1 MNRRCSRRS
10 QDLFRSVAATVCLT
24 VGLTAAVVSVAC
36 SGEPTEG
43 EARPSLDEGAGSPG
57 AAFPFR
63 DITAESGIDFVHD
76 NGAAGRHH
84 YPETMG
90 PGVALVDVDGDGDL
104 DVFVV
109 DGGPLPGSP
118 PRELPSSD
126 RLFLN
131 RGDGT
136 FEPAPAGSISP
147 EDGYGMG
154 VTVGDFDGD
163 GLPDLY
169 VMNYGPNRLLRNLG
183 DGRFEAVSA
192 GVDDPAWSVSGAFLD
207 VDADGDLDLYVANYI
222 AYDVEVEEP
231 CRAGNLEIYC
241 SPEQFA
247 PVQQR
252 LYRNDGGQF
261 TDVSIP
267 FGVRDD
273 GRGMGVAAGDVNG
286 DGRTDL
292 YVANDRSLNFL
303 YLNRDGER
311 FEEVGTESGIAYSE
325 VGMAE
330 GGMGAVIADLSGRG
344 DAEIFFTNFQREP
357 NRYFIPIADGFWE
370 DKSLTSGLGF
380 PSLPKVGW
388 GIAAL
393 DVEGNGVLDLV
404 VANGHVF
411 DNAEEFLPGSSFAM
425 ADDLFMNRGDGRFER
440 LEFPG
445 PPLSSRGLAY
455 GDLDGDGDPD
465 LVIASAGDRL
475 RVWRNEIGNPERFL
489 LLDLVGSPPN
499 TNAFG
504 TRVTASVGGRS
515 LRRGVHGGGSYASHS
530 DERVY
535 LGLGEHDRAE
545 WVEVR
550 WPDGTVERATDLAGG
565 QRVVWRQGEGI
576 VERRALTSEEAR

>member
-1 MNRRCSRRS
+1 MIAMAH
-10 QDLFRSVAATVCLT
+10 LALGA
-24 VGLTAAVVSVAC
+24 AAVVACLAC
-36 SGEPTEG
+36 STETPG
-43 EARPSLDEGAGSPG
+43 EARSSSRNEPEPPEPTFA
-57 AAFPFR
+57 FR
-63 DITAESGIDFVHD
+63 DVTADSGIDFVHD

-90 PGVALVDVDGDGDL
+90 PGAALIDVEGDDDL
-104 DVFVV
+104 DLFVV
-109 DGGPLPGSP
+109 NGGPLPGTP
-118 PRELPSSD
+118 PRDRPPRD

-131 RGDGT
+131 HGDGS
-136 FEPAPAGSISP
+136 FEPAPPGAIP
-147 EDGYGMG
+147 AEDDYGMG

-183 DGRFEAVSA
+183 NGRFETASV
-192 GVDDPAWSVSGAFLD
+192 GVDDPSWSVSGAFLD

-231 CRAGNLEIYC
+231 CHAGNLEIYC
-241 SPEQFA
+241 SPEQFP

-252 LYRNDGGQF
+252 LYRNDDGRF

-273 GRGMGVAAGDVNG
+273 GRGMGVAAGDVDG

-303 YLNRDGER
+303 YLNREGER
-311 FEEVGTESGIAYSE
+311 LEEVGTVSGVAYSE
-325 VGMAE
+325 AGMAE
-330 GGMGAVIADLSGRG
+330 GGMGAVIADISGRG

-357 NRYFIPIADGFWE
+357 NRYFTPVADGFWE
-370 DKSLTSGLGF
+370 DRSLTSGLGF
-380 PSLPKVGW
+380 PALPKVGW

-393 DVEGNGVLDLV
+393 DVEGDGDLDLA

-425 ADDLFMNRGDGRFER
+425 QDDLFLNRGDGRFER

-445 PPLSSRGLAY
+445 PPLSSRGLAS

-465 LVIASAGDRL
+465 LMIAAAGDRL
-475 RVWRNEIGNPERFL
+475 RVWRNEIGRPARFL
-489 LLDLVGSPPN
+489 ALELIGSPPN
-499 TNAFG
+499 TSAFG
-504 TRVTASVGGRS
+504 AKITAAVGDRF
-515 LRRGVHGGGSYASHS
+515 LQRAVFGGGSYASHS
-530 DERVY
+530 DERIY
-535 LGLGEHDRAE
+535 LGLGEHGRAE
-545 WVEVR
+545 WIEVR

-565 QRVVWRQGEGI
+565 HHVVWRQGEGI
-576 VERRALTSEEAR
+576 VDRRALTPGTAQ